1 MPQGRIDAISGNNN
15 RAKRTTKFQG
25 YLNNF
30 QNTLAST
37 AKKSAGLTGPS
48 LFGDG
53 FANNGKID
61 ANLRSNDTCATN
73 VTL

>member
-1 MPQGRIDAISGNNN
+1 MGHLAGIDAISGNNN

-37 AKKSAGLTGPS
+37 AKKSTGLTGPS
-48 LFGDG
+48 LFGNG
-53 FANNGKID
+53 FVD
-61 ANLRSNDTCATN
+61 ANDGSRTTCATN
-73 VTL
+73 VNL